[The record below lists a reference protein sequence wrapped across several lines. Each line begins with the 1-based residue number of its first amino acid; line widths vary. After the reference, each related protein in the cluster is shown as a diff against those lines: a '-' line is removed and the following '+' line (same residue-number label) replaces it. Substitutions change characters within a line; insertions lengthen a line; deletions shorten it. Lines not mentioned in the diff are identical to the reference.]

1 MDKTKPKLYCLEIR
15 GDFACFTRPELK
27 VERVS
32 YDVITPSAARNI
44 FQCIFWKP
52 AIQWHIRRI
61 EVLKPILRTSIRRN
75 EVGSTMSHKATK
87 SLFIEE
93 NRQQRTAYILRDV
106 AYRIY
111 AEMEFIPLEKR
122 TKKQQEE
129 CKDPKAETPEK
140 YDAIFLERATKGQ
153 CFTQP
158 YFGCREFSCSFEYI
172 SRGQEQGSPIDES
185 RDLGIMLFDMDFEKD
200 FEKGLQCPPPLF
212 FHAQMVNGVIEVP
225 HKSSKEIL
233 R

>member
-1 MDKTKPKLYCLEIR
+1 MDKTNPKLYCLEIR
-15 GDFACFTRPELK
+15 GDFACFTRPDLK

-52 AIQWHIRRI
+52 AIQWHVRRI
-61 EVLKPILRTSIRRN
+61 EVLKPISRTSIRRN

-87 SLFIEE
+87 PLFIEE

-158 YFGCREFSCSFEYI
+158 YLGCREFSCYFEHI
-172 SRGQEQGSPIDES
+172 KPGQERDRPIEES
-185 RDLGIMLFDMDFEKD
+185 RDLGIMLFDMDFEK
-200 FEKGLQCPPPLF
+200 KPLSPPPLF

>member
-1 MDKTKPKLYCLEIR
+1 MDKTNPKLYCLEIR

-52 AIQWHIRRI
+52 AIQWHVRRI
-61 EVLKPILRTSIRRN
+61 EVLKPIRRTS
-75 EVGSTMSHKATK
+75 
-87 SLFIEE
+87 
-93 NRQQRTAYILRDV
+93 RQQRTAYILRDV

-158 YFGCREFSCSFEYI
+158 YLGCREFTCSFEYI
-172 SRGQEQGSPIDES
+172 PRGQEQDLPIDES
-185 RDLGIMLFDMDFEKD
+185 RDLGIMLFDMDFEQN
-200 FEKGLQCPPPLF
+200 LQCPPPLF
-212 FHAQMVNGVIEVP
+212 FQAQMVNGVIDVP

>member
-1 MDKTKPKLYCLEIR
+1 MDKTNPKLYCLEIR

-75 EVGSTMSHKATK
+75 EVGSTMSSKATK
-87 SLFIEE
+87 PLFIEE

-111 AEMEFIPLEKR
+111 AGMEFIPFDERFEKQ
-122 TKKQQEE
+122 KKG

-158 YFGCREFSCSFEYI
+158 YLGCREFSSI
-172 SRGQEQGSPIDES
+172 SARKP
-185 RDLGIMLFDMDFEKD
+185 LGVMCRTPHGVRELKLLKD
-200 FEKGLQCPPPLF
+200 ISLSLSDTVAPLTGC
-212 FHAQMVNGVIEVP
+212 VN
-225 HKSSKEIL
+225 
-233 R
+233 

>member
-1 MDKTKPKLYCLEIR
+1 MDKTNPKLYCLEIR

-52 AIQWHIRRI
+52 AIQWHVRRI
-61 EVLKPILRTSIRRN
+61 EVLKPIRRTSIRRN
-75 EVGSTMSHKATK
+75 EVGSTMSPKATK
-87 SLFIEE
+87 PLFIEE
-93 NRQQRTAYILRDV
+93 NRQQRTAYILQDV

-158 YFGCREFSCSFEYI
+158 YLGCREFTCSFEYI
-172 SRGQEQGSPIDES
+172 PRGQEQDLPIDES
-185 RDLGIMLFDMDFEKD
+185 RDLGIMLFDMDFEKN
-200 FEKGLQCPPPLF
+200 LHCPPSLF
-212 FHAQMVNGVIEVP
+212 FHAQMEHGVIEVP

>member
-87 SLFIEE
+87 LLIIEE

-129 CKDPKAETPEK
+129 CKNPKAETPEK

-158 YFGCREFSCSFEYI
+158 YLGCREFSCSFEYI
-172 SRGQEQGSPIDES
+172 PRGQEQGSPIDES
-185 RDLGIMLFDMDFEKD
+185 RDLGIMLFDMDFEK
-200 FEKGLQCPPPLF
+200 GLQCPPPLF
-212 FHAQMVNGVIEVP
+212 FHAQMEHGVIEVP

>member
-185 RDLGIMLFDMDFEKD
+185 RDLGIMLFDMDFEK
-200 FEKGLQCPPPLF
+200 GLQCPPPLF

>member
-61 EVLKPILRTSIRRN
+61 EVLKPIRRTSIRRN
-75 EVGSTMSHKATK
+75 EVGSTMSHRAKK
-87 SLFIEE
+87 PLFIEE
-93 NRQQRTAYILRDV
+93 QRQQRTAYILRDV

-111 AEMEFIPLEKR
+111 AEMEFIPFDERSEKQ
-122 TKKQQEE
+122 KKG
-129 CKDPKAETPEK
+129 CKDSKAETPEK
-140 YDAIFLERATKGQ
+140 YDAMFLERATKGQ

-158 YFGCREFSCSFEYI
+158 YLGCREFSCSFEYVPL
-172 SRGQEQGSPIDES
+172 GQEQGSPIDES
-185 RDLGIMLFDMDFEKD
+185 RDLGIMLFDMDFEKRS
-200 FEKGLQCPPPLF
+200 LCPPPLF
-212 FHAQMVNGVIEVP
+212 FHAQMEHGVIEVP

>member
-61 EVLKPILRTSIRRN
+61 EVLKPIRRTSIRRN
-75 EVGSTMSHKATK
+75 EVGSRMSHRAKK
-87 SLFIEE
+87 PLFIEE
-93 NRQQRTAYILRDV
+93 QRQQRTAYILRDV

-111 AEMEFIPLEKR
+111 AEMEFIPYDER
-122 TKKQQEE
+122 SEEQKKG
-129 CKDPKAETPEK
+129 CKDSKAETPEK
-140 YDAIFLERATKGQ
+140 YDAMFLERAEKGQ

-158 YFGCREFSCSFEYI
+158 YLGCREFTCFFEYI
-172 SRGQEQGSPIDES
+172 PRGQEQGSPIDES
-185 RDLGIMLFDMDFEKD
+185 RDLGIMLFDMDFEKRP
-200 FEKGLQCPPPLF
+200 LCPPPLF
-212 FHAQMVNGVIEVP
+212 FHAQMVNGVIKVP

>member
-1 MDKTKPKLYCLEIR
+1 
-15 GDFACFTRPELK
+15 
-27 VERVS
+27 
-32 YDVITPSAARNI
+32 
-44 FQCIFWKP
+44 
-52 AIQWHIRRI
+52 
-61 EVLKPILRTSIRRN
+61 
-75 EVGSTMSHKATK
+75 MSPKATK
-87 SLFIEE
+87 PLFIEE
-93 NRQQRTAYILRDV
+93 NRQQRTAYILQDV

-158 YFGCREFSCSFEYI
+158 YLGCREFTCSFEYI
-172 SRGQEQGSPIDES
+172 PRGQEQDLPIDES
-185 RDLGIMLFDMDFEKD
+185 RDLGIMLFDIDFEKN
-200 FEKGLQCPPPLF
+200 LQCPPPLF
-212 FHAQMVNGVIEVP
+212 FYAQMEHGVIEVP

>member
-61 EVLKPILRTSIRRN
+61 EVLKPIRRTSIRRN
-75 EVGSTMSHKATK
+75 EVGSRMSHRAKK
-87 SLFIEE
+87 PLFIEE
-93 NRQQRTAYILRDV
+93 QRQQRTAYILRDV

-122 TKKQQEE
+122 SKEEQTE
-129 CKDPKAETPEK
+129 CKDCEAETPTK
-140 YDAIFLERATKGQ
+140 YIKIFLRRVHKGQ

-158 YFGCREFSCSFEYI
+158 YLGCREFSCSFEYI
-172 SRGQEQGSPIDES
+172 KPGDEQDRPIDES
-185 RDLGIMLFDMDFEKD
+185 RDLGIMLFDMDFEKSP
-200 FEKGLQCPPPLF
+200 LCPPPLF

>member
-1 MDKTKPKLYCLEIR
+1 MYKTNPKLYCLEIR

-52 AIQWHIRRI
+52 AIQWHVRRI

-75 EVGSTMSHKATK
+75 EVGSMMSHKAIK
-87 SLFIEE
+87 PLFIEE

-122 TKKQQEE
+122 SKKQQEE

-140 YDAIFLERATKGQ
+140 YDAIFLERATNGQ

-158 YFGCREFSCSFEYI
+158 YLGCREFTCSFEYI
-172 SRGQEQGSPIDES
+172 PRGQEQDLPIDES
-185 RDLGIMLFDMDFEKD
+185 RDLGIMFFDMDFEKN
-200 FEKGLQCPPPLF
+200 LQCPPPLF
-212 FHAQMVNGVIEVP
+212 FHAQMEHGVIEVP

>member
-87 SLFIEE
+87 PLFIEE

-140 YDAIFLERATKGQ
+140 YDAIFLERATKGK

-158 YFGCREFSCSFEYI
+158 YLGCREFACSFEYI
-172 SRGQEQGSPIDES
+172 PRGQEQDLPIDES
-185 RDLGIMLFDMDFEKD
+185 RDLGIMLFDMDFEKRP
-200 FEKGLQCPPPLF
+200 LCPPPLF
-212 FHAQMVNGVIEVP
+212 FHAHMVNGVIEVP

>member
-1 MDKTKPKLYCLEIR
+1 MDKTNPKLYCLEIR

-32 YDVITPSAARNI
+32 YDVITPSTARNI

-52 AIQWHIRRI
+52 AIQWHVRRI
-61 EVLKPILRTSIRRN
+61 EVLKPIRRTSIRRN

-87 SLFIEE
+87 PLFIEE

-129 CKDPKAETPEK
+129 CKDPKAEAPEK

-158 YFGCREFSCSFEYI
+158 YLGCREFPAPLSTY
-172 SRGQEQGSPIDES
+172 QEV
-185 RDLGIMLFDMDFEKD
+185 R
-200 FEKGLQCPPPLF
+200 
-212 FHAQMVNGVIEVP
+212 
-225 HKSSKEIL
+225 SKTYPSTNLEI
-233 R
+233 

>member
-1 MDKTKPKLYCLEIR
+1 MDKTNPKLYCLEIR

-44 FQCIFWKP
+44 FQCIFWNP

-87 SLFIEE
+87 PLFIEE

-129 CKDPKAETPEK
+129 CKNPKAETPEK

-158 YFGCREFSCSFEYI
+158 YLGCREFSCSFEYI
-172 SRGQEQGSPIDES
+172 PRGQEQGSPIDES

-200 FEKGLQCPPPLF
+200 LQCPPPLF
-212 FHAQMVNGVIEVP
+212 FHAQMEHGVIEVP

>member
-75 EVGSTMSHKATK
+75 EVGSTMSLEATK
-87 SLFIEE
+87 PLFIEE

-111 AEMEFIPLEKR
+111 AEMEFIPYEKR
-122 TKKQQEE
+122 TKKQQDA
-129 CKDPKAETPEK
+129 CKDRKAETPEK
-140 YDAIFLERATKGQ
+140 YNAMFLERAEKGQ
-153 CFTQP
+153 SFTQP
-158 YFGCREFSCSFEYI
+158 YLGCREFACSFEYI
-172 SRGQEQGSPIDES
+172 PRGQEQDVPINES
-185 RDLGIMLFDMDFEKD
+185 RDLGIMLFDMDFEQKP
-200 FEKGLQCPPPLF
+200 LCPPPLF

>member
-1 MDKTKPKLYCLEIR
+1 
-15 GDFACFTRPELK
+15 
-27 VERVS
+27 
-32 YDVITPSAARNI
+32 
-44 FQCIFWKP
+44 
-52 AIQWHIRRI
+52 
-61 EVLKPILRTSIRRN
+61 
-75 EVGSTMSHKATK
+75 MSPKATK
-87 SLFIEE
+87 PLFIEE

-158 YFGCREFSCSFEYI
+158 YLGCREVTCSF
-172 SRGQEQGSPIDES
+172 DES
-185 RDLGIMLFDMDFEKD
+185 RDLGIMLFDMDFEKS
-200 FEKGLQCPPPLF
+200 LQCPPPLF
-212 FHAQMVNGVIEVP
+212 FHAQMEHGVIEVP
-225 HKSSKEIL
+225 QKSSKEIL

>member
-61 EVLKPILRTSIRRN
+61 EVLKPIRRTSIRRN
-75 EVGSTMSHKATK
+75 EVGSTMSHRAKK
-87 SLFIEE
+87 PLFIEE
-93 NRQQRTAYILRDV
+93 QRQQRTAYILRDV

-111 AEMEFIPLEKR
+111 AEMEFIPFDERSEKQ
-122 TKKQQEE
+122 KKG
-129 CKDPKAETPEK
+129 CKDSKAETPEK
-140 YDAIFLERATKGQ
+140 YDAMFLERATKGQ

-158 YFGCREFSCSFEYI
+158 YLGCREFSCSFEYVPL
-172 SRGQEQGSPIDES
+172 GQEQGSPIDES
-185 RDLGIMLFDMDFEKD
+185 RDLGIMLFDMDFEKRP
-200 FEKGLQCPPPLF
+200 LCPPPLF
-212 FHAQMVNGVIEVP
+212 FHAQMEHGVIEVP